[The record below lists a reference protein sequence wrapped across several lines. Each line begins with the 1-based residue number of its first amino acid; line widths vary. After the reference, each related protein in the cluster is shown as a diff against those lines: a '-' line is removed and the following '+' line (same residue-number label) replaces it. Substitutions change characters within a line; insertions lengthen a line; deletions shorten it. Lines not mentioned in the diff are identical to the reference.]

1 MATHDERIITEA
13 IRRSDVCEQL
23 LIVRLDPR
31 RARASARFRTSTG
44 DYFTVEVDGL
54 IGSSPESTAASLIAQ
69 ARAKLA
75 S

>member
-31 RARASARFRTSTG
+31 RARASRFRTPTG